1 MSSSWSPAFA
11 TAVHAALVR
20 RCPPAEGGAALAELS
35 QALVDALERGELD
48 LPLTPDRA
56 AVVQASGWLEGDD
69 SPLLQRGERIG
80 WRRWLEAMEGVVEQ
94 LLERQPPS
102 LPTPQEAPEPPS
114 TLNPEQQAAVLAMD
128 GAAVVL
134 LSGGPVSYTHLTL
147 PTKRIV

>member
-20 RCPPAEGGAALAELS
+20 RCPPAVDGPALAELS

-48 LPLTPDRA
+48 LPLTPDRV
-56 AVVQASGWLEGDD
+56 AVAQASGWLEGDD

-94 LLERQPPS
+94 L
-102 LPTPQEAPEPPS
+102 
-114 TLNPEQQAAVLAMD
+114 
-128 GAAVVL
+128 
-134 LSGGPVSYTHLTL
+134 PVSYTHLTL
-147 PTKRIV
+147 PTICSV